1 MTTQGSRQLE
11 SRGVA
16 GVKISDD
23 LPKQRYFTPSGE
35 EVFAFTSNVGFDIRD
50 TVTGKII
57 RQGKRD
63 RNLDK
68 GWTLTMPTELKIHC
82 TGCRKYHDTQ
92 EEVVECLRLRAI
104 NAAKWEA
111 RASTDASAPPT
122 DTEGRLDKL
131 EEGLSDIK
139 DDIKTLLQLQLGAKN
154 G

>member
-1 MTTQGSRQLE
+1 MPTSRVKQE
-11 SRGVA
+11 AAWAGVA
-16 GVKISDD
+16 GIKISGGP
-23 LPKQRYFTPSGE
+23 PKQRYFTPSGE

-63 RNLDK
+63 RNLSDK

-82 TGCRKYHDTQ
+82 PGCKKYHDTQ
-92 EEVVECLRLRAI
+92 EEIAECLRLRAI
-104 NAAKWEA
+104 NASMWQARVAAEA
-111 RASTDASAPPT
+111 SGPST

-139 DDIKTLLQLQLGAKN
+139 TLLQQALGAKN

>member
-11 SRGVA
+11 SQGVA
-16 GVKISDD
+16 GVKISGGP
-23 LPKQRYFTPSGE
+23 PKQRYFTPSGE
-35 EVFAFTSNVGFDIRD
+35 EVFAVPAKRGYQVKDPA
-50 TVTGKII
+50 TGKVL
-57 RQGKRD
+57 RQGQRD
-63 RNLDK
+63 ANLDK

-111 RASTDASAPPT
+111 RASTDASGPST

>member
-11 SRGVA
+11 SQGVA
-16 GVKISDD
+16 GIKISGGP
-23 LPKQRYFTPSGE
+23 PKQRYFTQSGE
-35 EVFAFTSNVGFDIRD
+35 VVFAIPSHREYQVKDPA
-50 TVTGKII
+50 TGKVL
-57 RQGKRD
+57 RKGQRD
-63 RNLDK
+63 ANLDK

-92 EEVVECLRLRAI
+92 EEIAECLRLRAI

-111 RASTDASAPPT
+111 RASNDSSAPSM

-139 DDIKTLLQLQLGAKN
+139 TLLQQALGAKN

>member
-11 SRGVA
+11 SRVVA
-16 GVKISDD
+16 GVKISGD

-35 EVFAFTSNVGFDIRD
+35 EVFAFPSNVGFDIRD

-63 RNLDK
+63 RNLSEK

-92 EEVVECLRLRAI
+92 EEVAECLRLRAI

-111 RASTDASAPPT
+111 RASSEASAPSM
-122 DTEGRLDKL
+122 DTEERLGKL

-139 DDIKTLLQLQLGAKN
+139 ALLQQALGAKN